1 MSTTTFTASDRS
13 LHADVPIVERPGRHL
28 RTVLAAN
35 AATSLAAGVVA
46 VSAAPWLADELGLR
60 NEGWTRLV
68 GVGLV
73 LFAIDVALV
82 AGRATRRL
90 RPAAL
95 AVSLAD
101 LAWVAATVVVLAAVD
116 LTTAGR
122 IVAAVMG
129 IGVLDFALLQLWF
142 RHQMS

>member
-1 MSTTTFTASDRS
+1 MNTTTLTATNRPR
-13 LHADVPIVERPGRHL
+13 HADAPIVERPARHL
-28 RTVLAAN
+28 RTVLGVN

-46 VSAAPWLADELGLR
+46 VSAAPWLVDELGLGS
-60 NEGWTRLV
+60 EGWTRLV

-82 AGRATRRL
+82 AGRSTRRL
-90 RPAAL
+90 RVAAL

-122 IVAAVMG
+122 IVAVVMG

-142 RHQMS
+142 RHRTG

>member
-1 MSTTTFTASDRS
+1 MSTTTLTTTDRS
-13 LHADVPIVERPGRHL
+13 RHVDVPVVERPGRHL
-28 RTVLAAN
+28 RTVLAVN
-35 AATSLAAGVVA
+35 ATTSLAAGAVA

-60 NEGWTRLV
+60 YEGWTRLV

-82 AGRATRRL
+82 AARSTRRL
-90 RPAAL
+90 RTAAL

-101 LAWVAATVVVLAAVD
+101 LAWVAATVVVLGAAD

-122 IVAAVMG
+122 VIAAVMG

-142 RHQMS
+142 RHRMS